1 MMIDEVIIDLCEY
14 SEDEIKEFLL
24 FDDVFNYYE
33 MRHEFDLQKITA
45 SDRFW
50 YFKNT
55 YNVSD
60 IYNKYLSFTEE
71 YKKKLYVYSFSV
83 HKDNVIISKAVIK
96 NSIDV
101 MSYDV
106 PLKDI
111 FEPEEDYDIA
121 RMNEDV
127 AYISAAIRLF
137 IILDFNKYIKEKE
150 NGRKEEDIE

>member
-14 SEDEIKEFLL
+14 SEDERKDFLI
-24 FDDVFNYYE
+24 FDNVFKYYT
-33 MRHEFDLQKITA
+33 MGHEFDLQKITA

-50 YFKNT
+50 YFKNS
-55 YNVSD
+55 YDVSR
-60 IYNKYLSFTEE
+60 IYRKYQNFAEE

-83 HKDNVIISKAVIK
+83 HKDNVIISKAVLRDSMDI
-96 NSIDV
+96 

-121 RMNEDV
+121 RMNEDT
-127 AYISAAIRLF
+127 AYISATVRLF

>member
-14 SEDEIKEFLL
+14 SEDERKDFLI
-24 FDDVFNYYE
+24 FDNVFKYYT
-33 MRHEFDLQKITA
+33 MGHEFDLQKITA

-50 YFKNT
+50 YFKNN
-55 YNVSD
+55 YD
-60 IYNKYLSFTEE
+60 ISRIYIKYQNFAEE
-71 YKKKLYVYSFSV
+71 YKKKLYIYSFSV
-83 HKDNVIISKAVIK
+83 HKDNVIISKAVLRDSMDI
-96 NSIDV
+96 

-121 RMNEDV
+121 RMNEDT
-127 AYISAAIRLF
+127 AYISATVRLF
-137 IILDFNKYIKEKE
+137 IILDFNNYIKEKE

>member
-14 SEDEIKEFLL
+14 SEDERKDFLI
-24 FDDVFNYYE
+24 FDNVFKYYT
-33 MRHEFDLQKITA
+33 MGHEFDLQKITA

-50 YFKNT
+50 YFKNN
-55 YNVSD
+55 YDVSR
-60 IYNKYLSFTEE
+60 IYRKYQNFAEE

-83 HKDNVIISKAVIK
+83 HKDNVIISKAVLRDSMDIA
-96 NSIDV
+96 
-101 MSYDV
+101 SYDV

-121 RMNEDV
+121 RMNEDT
-127 AYISAAIRLF
+127 AYISATVRLF

>member
-14 SEDEIKEFLL
+14 SEDERKDFLI
-24 FDDVFNYYE
+24 FDNVFKYYT
-33 MRHEFDLQKITA
+33 MGHEFDLQKITA

-50 YFKNT
+50 YFKNN
-55 YNVSD
+55 YDVSR
-60 IYNKYLSFTEE
+60 IYRKYQNFAEE

-83 HKDNVIISKAVIK
+83 HKDNVIISKAVLRDSMDIT
-96 NSIDV
+96 
-101 MSYDV
+101 SYNV

-121 RMNEDV
+121 RMNEDI
-127 AYISAAIRLF
+127 AYISAAVRLF
-137 IILDFNKYIKEKE
+137 IIIDFNNYIKEKE

>member
-14 SEDEIKEFLL
+14 SEDERKDFLI
-24 FDDVFNYYE
+24 FDNVFKYYT
-33 MRHEFDLQKITA
+33 MGHEFDLQKITA

-50 YFKNT
+50 YFKNN
-55 YNVSD
+55 YDVSR
-60 IYNKYLSFTEE
+60 IYRKYQNFAEE

-83 HKDNVIISKAVIK
+83 HKDNVIISKAVLRDSMDI
-96 NSIDV
+96 

-111 FEPEEDYDIA
+111 FEPEEDYDMA
-121 RMNEDV
+121 RMNEDT
-127 AYISAAIRLF
+127 AYISATVRLF

>member
-24 FDDVFNYYE
+24 FDDVFKYYE
-33 MRHEFDLQKITA
+33 MGHEFDLQKITA

-50 YFKNT
+50 YFKNN
-55 YNVSD
+55 YD
-60 IYNKYLSFTEE
+60 ISRIYRKYLNFAEE

-83 HKDNVIISKAVIK
+83 HKDNVIISKAVLK
-96 NSIDV
+96 NSIDI

-121 RMNEDV
+121 RINEDV

-137 IILDFNKYIKEKE
+137 IIIDFNNYIKEKE